1 LRRTSGVERVDRKYL
16 KQVCFGLETAEAD
29 VALVTKILKQGQYE
43 LTLCRM
49 VRCSET
55 DFGLKPEE
63 I

>member
-1 LRRTSGVERVDRKYL
+1 MDSKYL